1 MLVKSLL
8 FVSIFTHSRYN
19 QQNNGKYFDY
29 LCIKKHLSC
38 FSISINRI
46 WNYKSN
52 YVYLIKRQLNSSRKR
67 AFFCNVFNRDF
78 NSNGIKYIYVL
89 IKPWPGL
96 NMTSEFS
103 LSWLCNLLMIIASIW
118 FRFLCVTRYYSKLS
132 IKKENQRWHF
142 QIFHT
147 FIFSPKYFSTFQR
160 LKLSIHRS
168 QKNQLSYSQNDE
180 M

>member
-1 MLVKSLL
+1 MFFYFNKSHMNLWIL
-8 FVSIFTHSRYN
+8 Y
-19 QQNNGKYFDY
+19 
-29 LCIKKHLSC
+29 
-38 FSISINRI
+38 
-46 WNYKSN
+46 YKSN

-103 LSWLCNLLMIIASIW
+103 LSWLCNLLMIIARIW

-147 FIFSPKYFSTFQR
+147 FIFSSKYFSTFQR

>member
-1 MLVKSLL
+1 MNLWIL
-8 FVSIFTHSRYN
+8 Y
-19 QQNNGKYFDY
+19 
-29 LCIKKHLSC
+29 
-38 FSISINRI
+38 
-46 WNYKSN
+46 YKSN
-52 YVYLIKRQLNSSRKR
+52 YMYLVKRQLNSSRKR

-132 IKKENQRWHF
+132 IKKENQRWNFRYFILLFFLPSIFQLFKDLNCLYIDHRKTSF
-142 QIFHT
+142 QIHRMMKCNDGDIWLYKT
-147 FIFSPKYFSTFQR
+147 F
-160 LKLSIHRS
+160 KLI
-168 QKNQLSYSQNDE
+168 
-180 M
+180 

>member
-1 MLVKSLL
+1 MNLWIL
-8 FVSIFTHSRYN
+8 Y
-19 QQNNGKYFDY
+19 
-29 LCIKKHLSC
+29 
-38 FSISINRI
+38 
-46 WNYKSN
+46 YKSN

-118 FRFLCVTRYYSKLS
+118 FRFLCVTRYYSNLS
-132 IKKENQRWHF
+132 IKKKIKDDIFRYFILLFFLPSIFQLFKDLNCLYIEHRKTSF
-142 QIFHT
+142 QIQRMMKCNDGDLWLYKT
-147 FIFSPKYFSTFQR
+147 F
-160 LKLSIHRS
+160 KLI
-168 QKNQLSYSQNDE
+168 
-180 M
+180 

>member
-1 MLVKSLL
+1 MNLWILYYKINYIYLV
-8 FVSIFTHSRYN
+8 
-19 QQNNGKYFDY
+19 
-29 LCIKKHLSC
+29 
-38 FSISINRI
+38 
-46 WNYKSN
+46 
-52 YVYLIKRQLNSSRKR
+52 KRQLNSSRKR

-160 LKLSIHRS
+160 LKLSIHRA
-168 QKNQLSYSQNDE
+168 QKNHAAFKFREWWNVMMAISDYTRHLNSFKHNVMTEWDSLISFPVEIIPLN
-180 M
+180 